1 MKSFTDYLDEIRKPS
16 AEDEH
21 EADQGQHIVMQ
32 LRKSV
37 TMNGQKHVKFNDG
50 KTHQVSRAN
59 ASKFL
64 SKHQGMKTSHEK
76 RKLQA
81 TAAKSHDHFHSTI
94 KDHYETP
101 DAVADHLSHLMKHE
115 TKEAPA
121 GTYFTKAGQLKKGDP
136 ASDGPGG
143 AKLASDPLDKQR
155 KTIVNLKN
163 HPSKESVGEEH
174 DPKHVKQAIGIASD
188 PRYKQG
194 NMTGAV
200 NAMNKLSKD
209 IHKHPQVAA
218 VLRRQNESKV
228 NEISK
233 GTLTSYIKKAGQD
246 KSRKWGQRDLG
257 KRTSDDAYANQ
268 VKRNKGIDMAKSKMK
283 PSKIMD
289 NYVNKLSELSKDT
302 LGKYVKKAVKN
313 VDDRSFAAGI
323 TDAQPGHRTAKNHAK
338 IRNRIT
344 GIDRAVDKMTKEDM
358 SGMSQKSGDKRS
370 TESGAGMTAQGVA
383 KYNRRTGGDLK
394 TAVTTPPSKLKA
406 GSKAAGRRKSFCARS
421 SGWTGERGKA
431 ARRRWNC

>member
-1 MKSFTDYLDEIRKPS
+1 MKTFTDYLDEIRKPS

-50 KTHQVSRAN
+50 KTHQVSRAH

-64 SKHQGMKTSHEK
+64 SKHQGLKTSDEK
-76 RKLQA
+76 RKLQN

-101 DAVADHLSHLMKHE
+101 DAVADRISELFGFAKKAAPKRTFKVKKRPPETLTIQDKIKARRKTGDFSNKKMGE

-174 DPKHVKQAIGIASD
+174 DPKHIKQAIGIASD

-218 VLRRQNESKV
+218 VLRKQNEH
-228 NEISK
+228 
-233 GTLTSYIKKAGQD
+233 
-246 KSRKWGQRDLG
+246 
-257 KRTSDDAYANQ
+257 
-268 VKRNKGIDMAKSKMK
+268 
-283 PSKIMD
+283 MD

-302 LGKYVKKAVKN
+302 MGKYVKKAVKN
-313 VDDRSFAAGI
+313 VDDRSFAAGL
-323 TDAQPGHRTAKNHAK
+323 TDEQPGHRTAKNHAK
-338 IRNRIT
+338 IRNRRT

-358 SGMSQKSGDKRS
+358 SGMSVSSGHKRS
-370 TESGAGMTAQGVA
+370 TDSGAGMTAKGVA
-383 KYNRRTGGDLK
+383 AYRRRNPGSKLK

-406 GSKAAGRRKSFCARS
+406 GSRAAGRRKSFCARS